1 MANKQ
6 ETPLCNGNTTQS
18 YLDRPKTLWSNHNFV
33 FLWSGQLISTI
44 GTQISLIA
52 FPWLILTLTGSPAQ
66 AGLIAAI
73 RVLPY
78 ILFGLPAGALVDR
91 WDRKWVMLCCDIGR
105 ALALGSIPIA
115 LAGGFLTVVQL
126 YCVSFIEGVLFIFF
140 GLAGAA
146 SLPHVV
152 SQEQLAA
159 ATAQNEFVTSF
170 SGLLGPS
177 LSGLLYGLG
186 SSFPFLADALSY
198 TASVLTLF
206 FVKVR
211 FQEKRTASPR
221 RLSSEIIEGITWLWR
236 HSVIRFLTFLIGGLN
251 FSVAGYVLILLV
263 LAQKMHASNFVVGLI
278 LAGGGIGSIL
288 GSFMAAPLAKRF
300 RFGPLLIGATW
311 IWAFTWLLF
320 IAAPNPLLL
329 GGAVLCAFLIV
340 PVHTSVQYTYR
351 LSHIPD
357 QLQGRVNG
365 VIRLILFGSQALGLI
380 LTGFLLQ
387 AIGPVLT
394 IVSLFI
400 PQFILAILTTMN
412 AQIRKEP
419 GAGESLPPL

>member
-1 MANKQ
+1 MEDKQ
-6 ETPLCNGNTTQS
+6 EPPLCNENATPS

-33 FLWSGQLISTI
+33 LLWSGQIISTI

-91 WDRKWVMLCCDIGR
+91 WNRKWVMLCCDIGR

-115 LAGGFLTVVQL
+115 LAAGFLTVAQL
-126 YCVSFIEGVLFIFF
+126 YCVSFIEGMLFIFF
-140 GLAGAA
+140 GLAEAA

-152 SQEQLAA
+152 SQEQLSA
-159 ATAQNEFVTSF
+159 ATAQNEFVTSL
-170 SGLLGPS
+170 SGLFGPS
-177 LSGLLYGLG
+177 LSGFLYGLG
-186 SSFPFLADALSY
+186 NSFPFLADALSY
-198 TASVLTLF
+198 TASVLTFF

-221 RLSSEIIEGITWLWR
+221 RLSSEITEGITWLWR
-236 HSVIRFLTFLIGGLN
+236 HSVIRFLAFLIGGLN
-251 FSVAGYVLILLV
+251 FSVAGYILILLV
-263 LAQKMHASNFVVGLI
+263 LAQEMHASKFVVGFI
-278 LAGGGIGSIL
+278 LAGGGIGSTL
-288 GSFMAAPLAKRF
+288 GAFMAAPLAKRF

-311 IWAFTWLLF
+311 IWALTWLLF

-340 PVHTSVQYTYR
+340 PVHNSVQYTYR

-365 VIRLILFGSQALGLI
+365 VIRLILFGSQTLGLM

-394 IVSLFI
+394 VVSLFI
-400 PQFILAILTTMN
+400 PQLILAILTTMN
-412 AQIRKEP
+412 TQIRKEA
-419 GAGESLPPL
+419 GVGESLQML